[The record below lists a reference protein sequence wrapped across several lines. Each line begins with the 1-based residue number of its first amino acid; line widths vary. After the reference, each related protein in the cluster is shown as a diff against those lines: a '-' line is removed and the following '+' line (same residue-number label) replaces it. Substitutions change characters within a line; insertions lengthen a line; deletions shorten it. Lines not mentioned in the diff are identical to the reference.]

1 MMAIRWL
8 LWVAMEATVFA
19 VGYLLGKYTVPT
31 LGLWPLLPLIA
42 LLSFAMVVIMD
53 EEFDL

>member
-1 MMAIRWL
+1 MAIRWL